1 MRIIFEMDRSPDM
14 KHFVSMAA
22 ALVFFS
28 VALVL
33 GTCLLQAQNGT
44 SGLTASAAEQ
54 LLTHNGGV
62 WVLENVGGQRIE
74 SACVGK
80 FTLQFKTDHQ
90 AESAGCHEGG
100 QYWTTSG
107 WKVAAT
113 SNHHLQ
119 LTLGGDTTDL
129 DLIEHGNSVYILRL
143 KLLSVLD
150 PKSGQVL
157 IHEYRFRGGA
167 VK

>member
-1 MRIIFEMDRSPDM
+1 M

-44 SGLTASAAEQ
+44 SGLTPSSAEK

-62 WVLENVGGQRIE
+62 WVLETVGGQRIE
-74 SACVGK
+74 SVCVGK
-80 FTLQFKTDHQ
+80 FTLQFKPDHQ

-100 QYWTTSG
+100 QYWTTSE
-107 WKVAAT
+107 WKLSASGERQVQLSLGNET
-113 SNHHLQ
+113 SN
-119 LTLGGDTTDL
+119 L
-129 DLIEHGNSVYILRL
+129 DLVERGSGGKTVYTLRL
-143 KLLSVLD
+143 KILSVLD

-157 IHEYRFRGGA
+157 IHEYRFRDGA
-167 VK
+167 AK

>member
-1 MRIIFEMDRSPDM
+1 M
-14 KHFVSMAA
+14 KRFVSMAA
-22 ALVFFS
+22 AMVSLG
-28 VALVL
+28 AAIVL

-80 FTLQFKTDHQ
+80 FTLQFKPDHQ

-100 QYWTTSG
+100 QYWTTSE
-107 WKVAAT
+107 WKVAA
-113 SNHHLQ
+113 SSSHHLQ

-129 DLIEHGNSVYILRL
+129 DLIEHGNGAKSTYILRL

-157 IHEYRFRGGA
+157 IHEYRFRDGA